1 MSKESILA
9 EIVRQQQIMAELRES
24 MCDIERRVP
33 ALLMEEEQEK
43 AQELYAQYFRRGCE
57 YFKAYQIVCNLKLL

>member
-1 MSKESILA
+1 
-9 EIVRQQQIMAELRES
+9 MAELRES